1 MALFYRNP
9 LSLSVPDD
17 AFESWLRDTGYLEI
31 LDERSVTS
39 TESPIPPSSSS
50 SRCSTD
56 CRSNN
61 SVAVGV
67 VLGLVTGIIPSVRTV
82 LSILTLNPFAK
93 LTSDDFNKE
102 TPPWTIGFI
111 GPSYSF
117 PAGPSQARM
126 RVHENVKR
134 YARNYLFLSLLIFV
148 CSLYQMPKSLLGL
161 LGCLALWESMWF
173 CFRRW
178 NIEQTLPVLRIIL
191 LYVVQFLTASLLFY
205 CNLQKVVMAALI
217 ISYAVMIA
225 HASFRKLSP
234 SIVGVSFQQ
243 NKYKT

>member
-1 MALFYRNP
+1 MALFDGNP
-9 LSLSVPDD
+9 LSLSVPDE

-39 TESPIPPSSSS
+39 TESLIPSSSS
-50 SRCSTD
+50 SPRRRSTD
-56 CRSNN
+56 CDSSNRT
-61 SVAVGV
+61 AVGV

-82 LSILTLNPFAK
+82 LSILTINPFAK
-93 LTSDDFNKE
+93 LTSQDFNKE

-126 RVHENVKR
+126 RVQENVKR
-134 YARNYLFLSLLIFV
+134 YARNYLFLSILIFV

-161 LGCLALWESMWF
+161 LGCLALWEGLWF

-178 NIEQTLPVLRIIL
+178 NIEQTLPVLRSIL
-191 LYVVQFLTASLLFY
+191 LYVAQFREFKSASLF
-205 CNLQKVVMAALI
+205 
-217 ISYAVMIA
+217 
-225 HASFRKLSP
+225 
-234 SIVGVSFQQ
+234 
-243 NKYKT
+243 